1 MKTTVTAIV
10 ATLALLAGQQT
21 GLAEQPSQELV
32 GGYFNSADPGSLL
45 VRGQQEDSLFPPGVG
60 ANFCTDCCPYCWQ
73 GYGEFLYLRAG
84 NAEITYGVPTT
95 GSLVGVT
102 NPLALGRSGVVD
114 ADYQPAFRAGVARR
128 LDECSTIG
136 LSYTQFESDTI
147 DELHVFDPQVL
158 YPLVL
163 SPAVL
168 ATDPVWRDAYA
179 RHDIDF
185 RLIDADYRYTF
196 ASDSRYDAA
205 VLIGARY
212 LNLEQAASIA
222 FYAPA
227 LDTIGDEYLFTDVDF
242 DGGGI
247 RLGLEGERR
256 AANCGLLVYG
266 KTAASFVAGE
276 FRADLLQARGTGNGA
291 IPIVDTSWQATRLVT
306 MLDLEVGVG
315 WTALDGRLR
324 LSGGYMISGWFNTV
338 RTSDWI
344 RAVQTSDFAS
354 LSAASD
360 KVMTFD
366 GIVGRAELRF

>member
-1 MKTTVTAIV
+1 M
-10 ATLALLAGQQT
+10 
-21 GLAEQPSQELV
+21 AEQPGQDLT
-32 GGYFNSADPGSLL
+32 GGYFNSTDPGSLL
-45 VRGQQEDSLFPPGVG
+45 VRGQQGEPLFPQAIGGDPC
-60 ANFCTDCCPYCWQ
+60 ADCCPYCWQ

-114 ADYQPAFRAGVARR
+114 TDYQPAFRAGVARR

-136 LSYTQFESDTI
+136 VSYTQFESSSI

-163 SPAVL
+163 NPAVL

-185 RLIDADYRYTF
+185 RLIDADYRY
-196 ASDSRYDAA
+196 SCVCESRCDAA

-227 LDTIGDEYLFTDVDF
+227 MDTIGDEYLFTNVNF

-256 AANCGLLVYG
+256 AANCGLLAYG

-276 FRADLLQARGTGNGA
+276 FRADLFQARGIQGGA
-291 IPIVDTSWQATRLVT
+291 IPIVDTSWRATRLVS

-324 LSGGYMISGWFNTV
+324 LTGGYMISGWFNTV
-338 RTSDWI
+338 RSADWI
-344 RAVQTSDFAS
+344 RAVQTNDFAS
-354 LSAASD
+354 LSAGAD